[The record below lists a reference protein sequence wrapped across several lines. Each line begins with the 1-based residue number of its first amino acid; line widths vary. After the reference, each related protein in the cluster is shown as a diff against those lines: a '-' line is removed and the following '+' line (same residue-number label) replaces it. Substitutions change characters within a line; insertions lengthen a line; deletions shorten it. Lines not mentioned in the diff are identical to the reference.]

1 MRSARPTL
9 HQSVVSTFRLRSTKS
24 PAHLPGL
31 LQLPMPT
38 LILFRPRS
46 AHGEAQHSLR
56 TGWPMD
62 GRSQIGKLV
71 SRSSLHSGALVC
83 VQSLMLYSASSM
95 IAGGLNWRLAIGALV
110 LGNAIMGAVITINE
124 RIGARV
130 STRRYHVTI
139 LMVQLTLFS
148 YTLRSQSSLVCHLDT
163 TLVTSL

>member
-9 HQSVVSTFRLRSTKS
+9 HQSVASAFRLRSTKS

-31 LQLPMPT
+31 LQLPM
-38 LILFRPRS
+38 LISILSLPQS
-46 AHGEAQHSLR
+46 AHGEAQHSSH

-71 SRSSLHSGALVC
+71 SRSWLHSGALVC

-110 LGNAIMGAVITINE
+110 LGNAIMGAVITING

-130 STRRYHVTI
+130 STRYHVKI

>member
-9 HQSVVSTFRLRSTKS
+9 HQNVVSAFRLRSIKS

-31 LQLPMPT
+31 LQLPMLT
-38 LILFRPRS
+38 LILSLPRS
-46 AHGEAQHSLR
+46 AHGEARHSSH

-62 GRSQIGKLV
+62 GRSRIGKLV
-71 SRSSLHSGALVC
+71 SRSSLHSGAVVC

-95 IAGGLNWRLAIGALV
+95 IASGLNWRLAIGALV
-110 LGNAIMGAVITINE
+110 LGNSIMGAVITING

-130 STRRYHVTI
+130 STRRCHATI
-139 LMVQLTLFS
+139 RMVQLTLPS
-148 YTLRSQSSLVCHLDT
+148 STLRSQSSLVCHSDT